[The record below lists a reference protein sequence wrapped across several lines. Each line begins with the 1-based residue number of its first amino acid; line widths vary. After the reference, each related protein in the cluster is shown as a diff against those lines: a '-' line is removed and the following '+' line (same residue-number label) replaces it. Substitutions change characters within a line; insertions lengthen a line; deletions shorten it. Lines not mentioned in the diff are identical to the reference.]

1 MTRKPAQVCLR
12 DPAVVFSLQKGRR
25 ICNQKTG
32 GGWEGGVSALVSSLE
47 L

>member
-25 ICNQKTG
+25 MCNQKTG
-32 GGWEGGVSALVSSLE
+32 GLGGGVSALVSSLE